1 LVDSI
6 QPAEESAPP
15 PSLEEQR
22 HALNECWDFLESLY
36 DLSSDSRD
44 QLIAST
50 FDAEA
55 VRQTWDACWNL
66 CVSMRA
72 LEQANHSTLLPEH
85 IEPSLRF
92 SRRLIKAL
100 QSLDLSTEPNMIRSL
115 LRASTTHNSCL
126 LDAISISCSD
136 HDGRLHNSD
145 MLATHIRYIH
155 ALLKGI
161 TIEPHQLLDHIK
173 GCWLLFG
180 TLYGLLLTRKA
191 HDARQSVNGSATA
204 LLQQVVIYDKPEP
217 EPNHEQLVATAI
229 DAGMNLCNLFR
240 HGWSLTRSGR
250 TSPSKTNGSKNGSTA
265 SLYLSQYKIASSN
278 TTRHRPSYLSENEVD
293 HFSENEVDHES
304 RLSPTAGRAPQTP
317 EMQSF
322 HGSGMPDTPMTVFE
336 DIDNPIE
343 EFQEERRQGIMVLG
357 TRGSVGSAG
366 AWPPS
371 VSEVGERRGRE
382 RRRARR
388 KSGETC

>member
-6 QPAEESAPP
+6 QPAEQTASP

-22 HALNECWDFLESLY
+22 HALDECWDFLESLY
-36 DLSSDSRD
+36 DLSSESRD
-44 QLIAST
+44 QLIASASN
-50 FDAEA
+50 FEA

-66 CVSMRA
+66 CVCMRA

-85 IEPSLRF
+85 VEPSLRF
-92 SRRLIKAL
+92 SRLLIQSL
-100 QSLDLSTEPNMIRSL
+100 QSLELRTEPNLIRTL
-115 LRASTTHNSCL
+115 LRASTTHNSSL
-126 LDAISISCSD
+126 LDAITISCSD
-136 HDGRLHNSD
+136 HNDQLHSSD
-145 MLATHIRYIH
+145 MLATHVRYIH

-161 TIEPHQLLDHIK
+161 TIQPHQLLDHIK

-180 TLYGLLLTRKA
+180 SLYGLLLTRKA
-191 HDARQSVNGSATA
+191 RDARHTVNGNTTEQ
-204 LLQQVVIYDKPEP
+204 QQVVIYDKPEP

-265 SLYLSQYKIASSN
+265 SLHLSQYKISSSN
-278 TTRHRPSYLSENEVD
+278 TIKHRPSYLSENED
-293 HFSENEVDHES
+293 DGDS
-304 RLSPTAGRAPQTP
+304 RLSPTAARAPQTP
-317 EMQSF
+317 EMQRF

-336 DIDNPIE
+336 DIEDPIE

-388 KSGETC
+388 KRGETS